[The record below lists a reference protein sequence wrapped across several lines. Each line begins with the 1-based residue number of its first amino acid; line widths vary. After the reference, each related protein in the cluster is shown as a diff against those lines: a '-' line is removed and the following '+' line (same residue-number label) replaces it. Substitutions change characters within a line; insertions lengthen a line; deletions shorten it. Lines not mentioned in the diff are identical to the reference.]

1 MWPLCRSTFLHLQ
14 LSNSCPTSIRSK
26 VFPAPGGNN
35 AFNPT
40 LNWCKIFKKSEMLEV
55 CWCFFFLHDGDCI
68 TASMLQNAIKSKDWH
83 YRVDFMFIY
92 FGLSPELSKW
102 ANLGYA
108 WSGVGCFVAIS
119 WTAMYFVGM
128 GWDRKE
134 KLSAQNLQLDAY
146 FVENRFTGQ
155 SPP

>member
-26 VFPAPGGNN
+26 VFLAPGGNN

-40 LNWCKIFKKSEMLEV
+40 LNWCKIFKKSEMMEV
-55 CWCFFFLHDGDCI
+55 FFSSPQRRLYFNLL
-68 TASMLQNAIKSKDWH
+68 LQCYKMPSKVRIGIKGSISCS
-83 YRVDFMFIY
+83 FISGNLQSY
-92 FGLSPELSKW
+92 LSGQIWDMRL
-102 ANLGYA
+102 
-108 WSGVGCFVAIS
+108 GVGCFVAIS
-119 WTAMYFVGM
+119 WTTMYFGGM
-128 GWDRKE
+128 GWDREE

>member
-26 VFPAPGGNN
+26 VFLAPGGNN

-40 LNWCKIFKKSEMLEV
+40 LNWCKIFKKSEMMEV
-55 CWCFFFLHDGDCI
+55 FFSSPQRRLYFNLLLQCYKMQPKVGISIIGSISCSFI
-68 TASMLQNAIKSKDWH
+68 SGNLQN
-83 YRVDFMFIY
+83 Y
-92 FGLSPELSKW
+92 LSGQIWDMRL
-102 ANLGYA
+102 
-108 WSGVGCFVAIS
+108 GVGFFVAIS
-119 WTAMYFVGM
+119 WTTMYFVGM